1 MPPNIIVTLHRTP
14 NSPIRSWTGP
24 VGISWSP
31 DSATLLRVGCTVCP
45 RFAWQSRSVF
55 LVTLTC

>member
-1 MPPNIIVTLHRTP
+1 MPPNIIVTLYRTS
-14 NSPIRSWTGP
+14 NNPIRSLRGP

-31 DSATLLRVGCTVCP
+31 DSSTPLRVGCTFCP

-55 LVTLTC
+55 PVTLTY